1 MRFPNFNPKT
11 RQQGAA
17 TLIVVTVL
25 AIIMGV
31 IALTTARTGFMEQK
45 ITGND
50 LRAREAQEAAE
61 AGLEYGVAWAQKNK
75 IPNDVTCS
83 LGVLPTGCPT
93 ALTTVI
99 GSSTGET
106 YNYVLTYDV
115 GTDSIKI
122 TSEAKGVADDSISAI
137 SETTI
142 KQIPI
147 ELFELGLPMPPP
159 WVLAGCMP
167 NGPTGTPDTF
177 VLNSTNV
184 AVITGSSTDLIDC
197 LPQGH
202 LGVATWNDANANGVM
217 DPGEE
222 GAATTFNRG
231 SFSGCP
237 SPNCAW
243 NSQFKM
249 DLEEAKN
256 KAIDAGHVYSALIP
270 CGPATSSPSIYIIEN
285 GGPINSADM
294 DGECEDII
302 IGVDDNTIG
311 APNQPIL
318 LIVPATYGCPRF
330 DGGITIYGI
339 VYYESMTACAA
350 NGWGGATVH
359 GSVIWEGDVNRPNS
373 NSQFIEVN
381 YDNNNLNE
389 VFKMGIDDA
398 TRIPGTW
405 KDF

>member
-1 MRFPNFNPKT
+1 MRFPNFNLKT
-11 RQQGAA
+11 RQQGAS
-17 TLIVVTVL
+17 TLIVVMVL
-25 AIIMGV
+25 AIIMGI
-31 IALTTARTGFMEQK
+31 IALTTARTGLMEQK

-61 AGLEYGVAWAQKNK
+61 AGLEYGVAWAQKNE
-75 IPNDVTCS
+75 IPNDITCS
-83 LGVLPTGCPT
+83 SGSLPTGCPT
-93 ALTTVI
+93 ALTTVT

-115 GTDSIKI
+115 GTDSVRI
-122 TSEAKGVADDSISAI
+122 TSEAKGVADNSISAI
-137 SETTI
+137 SETAI

-159 WVLAGCMP
+159 WVLAGCII
-167 NGPTGTPDTF
+167 NAPTGTPDMF
-177 VLNSTNV
+177 VLNSTSV
-184 AVITGSSTDLIDC
+184 AVATGSSTDLTTC

-202 LGVATWNDANANGVM
+202 LGVATWNDDNANGVM

-222 GAATTFNRG
+222 GAATSFNRDR
-231 SFSGCP
+231 FSGCP

-243 NSQFKM
+243 RSQFKM

-256 KAIDAGHVYSALIP
+256 KATDAGHVYSASIP

-294 DGECEDII
+294 SGSCTGTGI
-302 IGVDDNTIG
+302 DDNTIG
-311 APNQPIL
+311 APNSPIL
-318 LIVPATYGCPRF
+318 LIVPAVNGCPRF

-339 VYYESMTACAA
+339 IYYESTTACAA
-350 NGWGGATVH
+350 NGWGGAIVH
-359 GSVIWEGDVNRPNS
+359 GSVIWEGDADRPNS
-373 NSQFIEVN
+373 NSQFIEAHYN
-381 YDNNNLNE
+381 NNNLNE
-389 VFKMGIDDA
+389 VFNMGIDDA